1 MARLRLQT
9 QLLIST
15 LLIICALTGA
25 ILLIVRQTVRSQIAE
40 QVRDSTAASLTGNMG
55 AQSMMMRE

>member
-1 MARLRLQT
+1 MSRMRLQT

-25 ILLIVRQTVRSQIAE
+25 ILLIIRPDGPVRNCRSSQRSHCRI
-40 QVRDSTAASLTGNMG
+40 GP
-55 AQSMMMRE
+55 